1 MEKFLLFSTGG
12 DYVDTENLNYSEFA
26 IYKSSNLVYMQPGS
40 ASTVEL
46 IFKVDGGGS
55 DVVTL
60 GILGGQHNKVLRS
73 ISQAIATTNN
83 ANMVI
88 SVADL
93 DGYRFI
99 DPNIWSVSI
108 KHQYLD
114 VLKTTTIR
122 NLIIP
127 TYSPCKI
134 KSINLSNEHATLIA
148 KTTMWITDKT
158 GGDITSSAVLV
169 NNGSGYSASINST
182 AVAVNTTDATNTI
195 FENERIY
202 KSDGTFV
209 GVITA
214 VGSTTSVTFGDGLRV
229 DLADDDVLYVG
240 TRYNILRSI
249 EIPPGSTLALQSDD
263 VNFDR
268 TRYFLNISAFN
279 GSTVTPL
286 HIITRY

>member
-73 ISQAIATTNN
+73 ISQAIATANN

-88 SVADL
+88 SIADL

-114 VLKTTTIR
+114 V
-122 NLIIP
+122 
-127 TYSPCKI
+127 
-134 KSINLSNEHATLIA
+134 
-148 KTTMWITDKT
+148 
-158 GGDITSSAVLV
+158 
-169 NNGSGYSASINST
+169 
-182 AVAVNTTDATNTI
+182 
-195 FENERIY
+195 
-202 KSDGTFV
+202 
-209 GVITA
+209 
-214 VGSTTSVTFGDGLRV
+214 
-229 DLADDDVLYVG
+229 
-240 TRYNILRSI
+240 
-249 EIPPGSTLALQSDD
+249 
-263 VNFDR
+263 
-268 TRYFLNISAFN
+268 FL
-279 GSTVTPL
+279 
-286 HIITRY
+286 